1 MTNSACT
8 HCRSKR
14 LRRVDVI
21 HHYLCAYVGPKY
33 DFEIIECELIC
44 PKCARRI
51 DQAPDNW
58 EVVGHSLFCEECRFE
73 KTLPK

>member
-1 MTNSACT
+1 MNNRACT
-8 HCRSKR
+8 HCRSKK

-33 DFEIIECELIC
+33 DFEIRIGELFC
-44 PKCARRI
+44 PKCARCI

-73 KTLPK
+73 KALPR

>member
-1 MTNSACT
+1 MNNRACT
-8 HCRSKR
+8 RCRSKK

-21 HHYLCAYVGPKY
+21 HHYLCAYVGPQY
-33 DFEIIECELIC
+33 DFEIRIGELFC

-73 KTLPK
+73 KALPR